1 MKIITSLPKKKQTK
15 ITDELFSLIKNEPN
29 LSLRSK
35 SELKKYLSNQQAY
48 LFFDNKNLMGFLFFH
63 FLSPQLKE
71 LHGLYLKPIY
81 RNKGYAD
88 KIFEEITND
97 KKYSYLG
104 ATFLPKI
111 ITLTKKHGFKKVALS
126 DLTLREKI
134 NFIKPR
140 LKIHR
145 LKEVFRHN
153 NNGKLVL
160 IRKK

>member
-1 MKIITSLPKKKQTK
+1 MKIITSLPREKQRK
-15 ITDELFSLIKNEPN
+15 MVEQLFKLIKDEPN

-35 SELKKYLSNQQAY
+35 SELKKYLAKQQAY
-48 LFFDNKNLMGFLFFH
+48 LFFDGNNLMGFLFFN

-71 LHGLYLKPIY
+71 LHGLYLKPSY

-88 KIFEEITND
+88 KII
-97 KKYSYLG
+97 KKIIADHNYSYLG

-111 ITLTKKHGFKKVALS
+111 VTLTKKYGFKKIS
-126 DLTLREKI
+126 FNDLTLKEKI

-145 LKEVFRHN
+145 LKEVLRHN
-153 NNGKLVL
+153 SSGNLVL
-160 IRKK
+160 MRKK